1 MTLKTDLNIADPD
14 GIYAALLSAH
24 RGLGPA
30 GSAALNAELI
40 LLLMNHIGD
49 EDVIRAALDIARQGK
64 V

>member
-14 GIYAALLSAH
+14 TLYAALLAAHKGLSAE
-24 RGLGPA
+24 

-40 LLLMNHIGD
+40 LLLMNHVGD
-49 EDVIRAALDIARQGK
+49 AEVIRAALDLARQGK

>member
-14 GIYAALLSAH
+14 GVYAALLSAH
-24 RGLGPA
+24 RGLSA
-30 GSAALNAELI
+30 EGSAALNAELI

-49 EDVIRAALDIARQGK
+49 ERVIREALDLARQGK

>member
-14 GIYAALLSAH
+14 ALYAALLAAHKGLSAE
-24 RGLGPA
+24 

-40 LLLMNHIGD
+40 LLLMNHVGD
-49 EDVIRAALDIARQGK
+49 VGVIRAALDLARQGK

>member
-14 GIYAALLSAH
+14 RLYAALLAAH
-24 RGLGPA
+24 RDLSPE

-40 LLLMNHIGD
+40 LLLMNHVGD
-49 EDVIRAALDIARQGK
+49 EAVIREALDIARQGK